1 VVFISMFN
9 PKVKVGDRIV
19 CIHMDGENTSVPIGT
34 KGTITG
40 IAETSFG
47 KNIQVDWDNGSKLD
61 LLDDVDVWMMEDDL
75 NKKKIQEDIEIEP
88 SERTV
93 KSICDAKKFCEAQG
107 PITFGQLREIVETA
121 MSKRIALHVGEGS
134 YKAFLRL
141 LPWFIPQ
148 IAVGGFLGA
157 GLRAANKVFRPTL
170 YGTKN
175 YKTWWGKTI
184 LNLFNLAEGE
194 LNPTDPFSKIFFI
207 SDGLMNLMDEENKV
221 KFAMYIAELA
231 SKMPDNQEVP
241 EMFVEN
247 ELRSWINKKFL
258 LDPPL
263 GPKEP
268 KKEVDNDVIKEDLK
282 RLVMKNLKHIVK

>member
-1 VVFISMFN
+1 MFN

-40 IAETSFG
+40 IAETPFG

-61 LLDDVDVWMMEDDL
+61 LIDDVDVWMMEDDL

-231 SKMPDNQEVP
+231 SEMPDNQEVP

-282 RLVMKNLKHIVK
+282 RLVMKKLNYIVE

>member
-1 VVFISMFN
+1 MFN

-19 CIHMDGENTSVPIGT
+19 SIHMDGDNTSVPIGI

-40 IAETSFG
+40 LSETPFG

-61 LLDDVDVWMMEDDL
+61 LLDDVDVWMLEKDI
-75 NKKKIQEDIEIEP
+75 KKKTIEEEVKIEP
-88 SERTV
+88 SDRSI
-93 KSICDAKKFCEAQG
+93 KNICDAKKFCESQG
-107 PITFGQLREIVETA
+107 PIVFGQLREIVQNA
-121 MSKRIALHVGEGS
+121 ISKRIALHVGEGS

-148 IAVGGFLGA
+148 VAIGGFLGS
-157 GLRAANKVFRPTL
+157 GIRAANKVMRPAL
-170 YGTKN
+170 YETKN
-175 YKTWWGKTI
+175 YKTWWGKTV
-184 LNLFNLAEGE
+184 LKLFDLAEGD

-207 SDGLMNLMDEENKV
+207 SDGLMNLIDDENKV

-231 SKMPDNQEVP
+231 SDKPDSEPVP

-247 ELRSWINKKFL
+247 ELRNWINQKFL

-263 GPKEP
+263 GPKQP
-268 KKEVDNDVIKEDLK
+268 KNSDDVKSITEDLK
-282 RLVMKNLKHIVK
+282 RMVLQNIIK

>member
-1 VVFISMFN
+1 MFN
-9 PKVKVGDRIV
+9 PKVKEGDRIV
-19 CIHMDGENTSVPIGT
+19 CIHMQGESDNVPVGT
-34 KGTITG
+34 KGTVQKI
-40 IAETSFG
+40 IKLPFG
-47 KNIQVDWDNGSKLD
+47 NHIDVKWDNGNTLS
-61 LLDDVDVWMMEDDL
+61 LLVDEDVWMMEDDL
-75 NKKKIQEDIEIEP
+75 NKKKIQEDIEVEP

-184 LNLFNLAEGE
+184 LNIFNLAEGE

-221 KFAMYIAELA
+221 KFAMYIAEIA
-231 SKMPDNQEVP
+231 SEMPDNQEVP

-282 RLVMKNLKHIVK
+282 RLVMKKLNYIVE

>member
-1 VVFISMFN
+1 MFN
-9 PKVKVGDRIV
+9 PKVKEGDRIV
-19 CIHMDGENTSVPIGT
+19 CIQMQGESDTVPVGT
-34 KGTITG
+34 KGTVQRIVKTP
-40 IAETSFG
+40 FG
-47 KNIQVDWDNGSKLD
+47 EQIEVNWENGSTLS
-61 LLDDVDVWMMEDDL
+61 LLMDEDVWMLESNL
-75 NKKKIQEDIEIEP
+75 NKKKIQEDIQVEP

-157 GLRAANKVFRPTL
+157 GLRAANKVFKPTL

-231 SKMPDNQEVP
+231 SDMSDNQEVP

-268 KKEVDNDVIKEDLK
+268 KKDVDNDVIKEDLK
-282 RLVMKNLKHIVK
+282 KMVLKNLKYIVE

>member
-1 VVFISMFN
+1 MFN
-9 PKVKVGDRIV
+9 PKVKEGDRIV
-19 CIHMDGENTSVPIGT
+19 CIQMQGESDTVPVGT
-34 KGTITG
+34 KGTVQRIVKTP
-40 IAETSFG
+40 FG
-47 KNIQVDWDNGSKLD
+47 DQIEVNWENGSKLS
-61 LLDDVDVWMMEDDL
+61 LLMDEDVWMLEDGL
-75 NKKKIQEDIEIEP
+75 KKKKIKEDFEVEP
-88 SERTV
+88 SDRV
-93 KSICDAKKFCEAQG
+93 IKSICDAKKFCEAQG
-107 PITFGQLREIVETA
+107 PITFGQLREIVENA

-175 YKTWWGKTI
+175 YKTWWGKAI
-184 LNLFNLAEGE
+184 LNLFDLAEGE

-231 SKMPDNQEVP
+231 SEMPDNQEVP

-268 KKEVDNDVIKEDLK
+268 KKDVDNDVIKEDLK
-282 RLVMKNLKHIVK
+282 RLVLKKLNYIVN

>member
-1 VVFISMFN
+1 MFN
-9 PKVKVGDRIV
+9 PKVKEGDRIV
-19 CIHMDGENTSVPIGT
+19 CIQMQGESDTVPVGT
-34 KGTITG
+34 KGTVQRIVKTP
-40 IAETSFG
+40 FG
-47 KNIQVDWDNGSKLD
+47 EQIEVNWENGSTLS
-61 LLDDVDVWMMEDDL
+61 LLMDEDVWMLESNL
-75 NKKKIQEDIEIEP
+75 NKKKIQEDIQVEP
-88 SERTV
+88 SERAI
-93 KSICDAKKFCEAQG
+93 KSICDAKKFCESQG

-263 GPKEP
+263 SPKEP
-268 KKEVDNDVIKEDLK
+268 KKDADNDVIKEDLK
-282 RLVMKNLKHIVK
+282 RLVLKKLNYIVN

>member
-1 VVFISMFN
+1 MFN
-9 PKVKVGDRIV
+9 PNVKEGDRIV
-19 CIHMDGENTSVPIGT
+19 CIQMQGESDTVPVGT
-34 KGTITG
+34 KGTVQRIVKTP
-40 IAETSFG
+40 FG
-47 KNIQVDWDNGSKLD
+47 DQIEVNWENGSKLS
-61 LLDDVDVWMMEDDL
+61 LLMDEDVWMLEDGL
-75 NKKKIQEDIEIEP
+75 KKKKIKEDVEVEP
-88 SERTV
+88 SDRAI

-107 PITFGQLREIVETA
+107 PITFGQLREIVENA

-175 YKTWWGKTI
+175 YKTWWGKAI
-184 LNLFNLAEGE
+184 LNLFDLAEGE

-207 SDGLMNLMDEENKV
+207 SDGLINLMDEENKV

-247 ELRSWINKKFL
+247 ELRYWINKKFL

-282 RLVMKNLKHIVK
+282 RLVMKKLNYIVE

>member
-1 VVFISMFN
+1 MFN
-9 PKVKVGDRIV
+9 PKVKEGDRIV
-19 CIHMDGENTSVPIGT
+19 CIHMQGESDNVPVGT
-34 KGTITG
+34 KGTVQKI
-40 IAETSFG
+40 IKLPFG
-47 KNIQVDWDNGSKLD
+47 NHIDVKWDNGNTLS
-61 LLDDVDVWMMEDDL
+61 LLVDEDVWMMEDDL
-75 NKKKIQEDIEIEP
+75 NKKKIQEDIEVEP

-170 YGTKN
+170 YGSKN

-184 LNLFNLAEGE
+184 LNIFNLAEGE

-231 SKMPDNQEVP
+231 SEMPDNQEVP

-282 RLVMKNLKHIVK
+282 RLVMKKLNYIVE

>member
-1 VVFISMFN
+1 MFN
-9 PKVKVGDRIV
+9 PKVKEGDRIV
-19 CIHMDGENTSVPIGT
+19 CIHMQGESDNVPVGT
-34 KGTITG
+34 KGTVQKI
-40 IAETSFG
+40 IKLPFG
-47 KNIQVDWDNGSKLD
+47 NHIDVKWDNGNTLS
-61 LLDDVDVWMMEDDL
+61 LLVDEDVWMMEDDL
-75 NKKKIQEDIEIEP
+75 NKKKIQEDIEVEP

-184 LNLFNLAEGE
+184 LNIFNLAEGE

-231 SKMPDNQEVP
+231 SEMPDNQEVP

-282 RLVMKNLKHIVK
+282 RLVMKKLNYIVE

>member
-1 VVFISMFN
+1 MFN
-9 PKVKVGDRIV
+9 PKVKEGDRIV
-19 CIHMDGENTSVPIGT
+19 CIQMQGESDTVPVGT
-34 KGTITG
+34 KGTVQRIVKTP
-40 IAETSFG
+40 FG
-47 KNIQVDWDNGSKLD
+47 EQIEVNWENGSTLS
-61 LLDDVDVWMMEDDL
+61 LLMDEDVWMLESNL
-75 NKKKIQEDIEIEP
+75 NKKKIQEDIQVEP
-88 SERTV
+88 SERAI
-93 KSICDAKKFCEAQG
+93 KSICDAKKFCESQG

-268 KKEVDNDVIKEDLK
+268 KKDADNDVIKEDLK
-282 RLVMKNLKHIVK
+282 RLVLKKLNYIVN

>member
-1 VVFISMFN
+1 MFN
-9 PKVKVGDRIV
+9 PKVKEGDRIV
-19 CIHMDGENTSVPIGT
+19 CIQMQGESDTVPVGT
-34 KGTITG
+34 KGTVQRIVKTP
-40 IAETSFG
+40 FG
-47 KNIQVDWDNGSKLD
+47 EQIEVNWENGSTLS
-61 LLDDVDVWMMEDDL
+61 LLMDEDVWMLESNL
-75 NKKKIQEDIEIEP
+75 NKKKIQEDIQVEP

-93 KSICDAKKFCEAQG
+93 KSICDAKKFCESQG

-231 SKMPDNQEVP
+231 SDMPDNQEVP

-268 KKEVDNDVIKEDLK
+268 KKDVDNDVIKEDLK
-282 RLVMKNLKHIVK
+282 KMVLKNLKYIVE

>member
-1 VVFISMFN
+1 MFN

>member
-1 VVFISMFN
+1 MFN
-9 PKVKVGDRIV
+9 PKVKEGDRIV
-19 CIHMDGENTSVPIGT
+19 CIQMQGESDTVPVGT
-34 KGTITG
+34 KGTVQRIVKTP
-40 IAETSFG
+40 FG
-47 KNIQVDWDNGSKLD
+47 DQIEVNWENGSTLS
-61 LLDDVDVWMMEDDL
+61 LLMDEDVWMLEDNL
-75 NKKKIQEDIEIEP
+75 KKKKIEETVEVEP

-107 PITFGQLREIVETA
+107 PITFGQLREIVENA
-121 MSKRIALHVGEGS
+121 MSKRITLHVGEGS

-231 SKMPDNQEVP
+231 SEMPDNQEVP

-268 KKEVDNDVIKEDLK
+268 KKDVDNDVIKEDLK
-282 RLVMKNLKHIVK
+282 RLVLKKLNYIVN

>member
-1 VVFISMFN
+1 MFN
-9 PKVKVGDRIV
+9 PKVKEGDRIV
-19 CIHMDGENTSVPIGT
+19 CIQMQGESDNVPVGT
-34 KGTITG
+34 KGTVQRIVKTP
-40 IAETSFG
+40 FG
-47 KNIQVDWDNGSKLD
+47 DQIEVNWENGSKLS
-61 LLDDVDVWMMEDDL
+61 LLMDEDVWMLEDGL
-75 NKKKIQEDIEIEP
+75 KKKKIKEDFEVEP

-184 LNLFNLAEGE
+184 LNIFNLAEGE

-221 KFAMYIAELA
+221 KFAMYIAEIA
-231 SKMPDNQEVP
+231 SEMPDNQEVP

-282 RLVMKNLKHIVK
+282 RLVMKKLNYIVE

>member
-1 VVFISMFN
+1 MFN
-9 PKVKVGDRIV
+9 PKVKEGDRIV
-19 CIHMDGENTSVPIGT
+19 CIQMQGESDTVPVGT
-34 KGTITG
+34 KGTVQRIVKTP
-40 IAETSFG
+40 FG
-47 KNIQVDWDNGSKLD
+47 DQIEVNWENGSKLS
-61 LLDDVDVWMMEDDL
+61 LLMDEDVWMLEDGL
-75 NKKKIQEDIEIEP
+75 KKKKIKEDFDVEP
-88 SERTV
+88 SDRV
-93 KSICDAKKFCEAQG
+93 IKSICDAKKFCEAQG
-107 PITFGQLREIVETA
+107 PITFGQLREIVENA

-175 YKTWWGKTI
+175 YKTWWGKAI
-184 LNLFNLAEGE
+184 LNLFDLAEGE

-231 SKMPDNQEVP
+231 SEMPDNQEVP

-268 KKEVDNDVIKEDLK
+268 KKDVDNDVIKEDLK
-282 RLVMKNLKHIVK
+282 RLVLKKLNYIVN